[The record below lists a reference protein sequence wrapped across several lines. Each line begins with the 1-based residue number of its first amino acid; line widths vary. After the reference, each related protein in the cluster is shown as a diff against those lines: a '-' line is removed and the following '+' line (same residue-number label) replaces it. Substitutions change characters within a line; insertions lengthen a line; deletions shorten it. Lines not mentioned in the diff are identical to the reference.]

1 MTCIL
6 NQAIL
11 PPIVPQVIEP
21 INNPNEQYEGQIND
35 PITHNEIVI
44 NESRVDESHS
54 IALRRSQQEKR
65 SAIPND
71 YMVYLHE
78 SESDLGIEN
87 DPVTFSQAMNDVN
100 SDKWLEA
107 MKDELKSMVHNEV
120 WDLVELPEG
129 HRKVGC
135 KWVFKTKR
143 DSRDN
148 LERYKARLVAK
159 GFTQK
164 DGVNYKETFSPVSKK
179 DSFRIFMALAAHYD
193 LELYQ
198 MDVKTAFLNGN
209 LNEEVYMDQPMGF
222 IEKGKEHMVCK
233 LKRSIYGLKQASRQW
248 YLKFNDTIVSFGFEE
263 NIIDRCIY
271 LKVCGSKFIF
281 LILYVDDILLA
292 TNDLHL
298 LHETKR
304 FLSNNFEIKD
314 MGEVTYVIGIEIFRN
329 RSLGMLGLYQKS
341 YINKVLERFRMQN
354 CSASPVPIQ
363 KGDKFSLMQCPH
375 NDLERKQMQAI
386 PYASVVGSM
395 MYAQICTRLDI
406 SFVVGMLG
414 RYQSNPWLDHW
425 KAAKKVLRYLQGTKE
440 YMLTYRRSDHLEVIG
455 YSDSDYAGCVDT
467 RKSTCGYLYLL
478 AGGAISWKS
487 VKQSVIATSTME
499 AEFVAC
505 FEAMVQAKWLQNFI
519 SGLGIVDSIARPLK
533 IYCDN
538 SVAVFFSKNDKYSK
552 GSKHMELKYF
562 AVKEEVQKQRVSI
575 EHISTNL
582 MIDDPLR
589 KGLPPK
595 TFTGHVER
603 MGLMSNDL

>member
-1 MTCIL
+1 
-6 NQAIL
+6 
-11 PPIVPQVIEP
+11 
-21 INNPNEQYEGQIND
+21 
-35 PITHNEIVI
+35 
-44 NESRVDESHS
+44 
-54 IALRRSQQEKR
+54 
-65 SAIPND
+65 
-71 YMVYLHE
+71 MVYLHE

-107 MKDELKSMVHNEV
+107 MKDELKSMVHNEI

-143 DSRDN
+143 DSRGN
-148 LERYKARLVAK
+148 LECYKARLVAK

-164 DGVNYKETFSPVSKK
+164 DGVNYKETFSPVSKN
-179 DSFRIFMALAAHYD
+179 DSFRIIMALVAHYD
-193 LELYQ
+193 LELHQ
-198 MDVKTAFLNGN
+198 MDVKTVFLNGN
-209 LNEEVYMDQPMGF
+209 LNEEVYMDQPIGF

-248 YLKFNDTIVSFGFEE
+248 YLKFNDTIVSFGFKE
-263 NIIDRCIY
+263 NTVDRCIY
-271 LKVCGSKFIF
+271 LKVSGSKFIF

-298 LHETKR
+298 LYETKR
-304 FLSNNFEIKD
+304 FLSNNFEMKD
-314 MGEVTYVIGIEIFRN
+314 MGEAMYVIGIEIFRN
-329 RSLGMLGLYQKS
+329 RSQGMLGLSKKS

-363 KGDKFSLMQCPH
+363 KGDKFSLMQCPQ
-375 NDLERKQMQAI
+375 NDLEQKQMETI
-386 PYASVVGSM
+386 PYASVVGSL
-395 MYAQICTRLDI
+395 MYAQICTRPDI
-406 SFVVGMLG
+406 SFAVGMLG
-414 RYQSNPWLDHW
+414 RYQSNPGLDHW

-440 YMLTYRRSDHLEVIG
+440 YMLTYRGSDHLEVIG

-487 VKQSVIATSTME
+487 VKQSVIVTSTME
-499 AEFVAC
+499 AEFMAC
-505 FEAMVQAKWLQNFI
+505 FEAMVQAKWLRNFI
-519 SGLGIVDSIARPLK
+519 SRLGIVDSIARPLK

-538 SVAVFFSKNDKYSK
+538 STTVFFSKNDKYSK
-552 GSKHMELKYF
+552 GAKHMELKYF

-582 MIDDPLR
+582 MIADPLT

-603 MGLMSNDL
+603 MGLMSNYL